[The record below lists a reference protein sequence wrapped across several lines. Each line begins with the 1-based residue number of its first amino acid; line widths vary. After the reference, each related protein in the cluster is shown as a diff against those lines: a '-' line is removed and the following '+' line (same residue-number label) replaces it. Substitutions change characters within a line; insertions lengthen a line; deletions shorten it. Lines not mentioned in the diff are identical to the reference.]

1 MLGET
6 LTGVVAGLSAEPVSG
21 LTLAVG
27 LAAVVVGFGAARPAP
42 LILGLGAVRPAPLF
56 LGLALVVLLSIPW
69 VLAVAH
75 RLADAADSAT
85 D

>member
-42 LILGLGAVRPAPLF
+42 LILGL
-56 LGLALVVLLSIPW
+56 ALVLLLSIPW
-69 VLAVAH
+69 GVAVAR
-75 RLADAADSAT
+75 RLASTPGAPT
-85 D
+85 R

>member
-42 LILGLGAVRPAPLF
+42 LILGL
-56 LGLALVVLLSIPW
+56 ALVLLLSIPW
-69 VLAVAH
+69 VLAVAR
-75 RLADAADSAT
+75 RLANPADPPT
-85 D
+85 Q